1 MPKCIIKTFFIPNRK
16 QNDKNGM
23 NYLKRDE
30 KTNKQT
36 NKRKKNSN
44 IRAARNKVFPHWLQ
58 KQL

>member
-30 KTNKQT
+30 KQKTKNK
-36 NKRKKNSN
+36 KK
-44 IRAARNKVFPHWLQ
+44 Q
-58 KQL
+58 

>member
-1 MPKCIIKTFFIPNRK
+1 
-16 QNDKNGM
+16 M

-36 NKRKKNSN
+36 NKRKKTSN